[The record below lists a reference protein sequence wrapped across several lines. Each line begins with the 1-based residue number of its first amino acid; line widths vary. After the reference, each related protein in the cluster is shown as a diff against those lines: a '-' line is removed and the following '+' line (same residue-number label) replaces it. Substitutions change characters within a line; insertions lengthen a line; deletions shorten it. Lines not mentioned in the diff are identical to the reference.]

1 MDTAEI
7 DLRRYI
13 EIVWKWRL
21 VIVLLTVSAV
31 VASGVFSFFVL
42 SPVYETKVTLFVTDA
57 AQSQQSIRPSGDTSV
72 AESVSRIPAMTLNTY
87 MSQITSPYLL
97 DRVVGVIGLPDL
109 GASSIG
115 SMISAQ
121 VLKDTSLIE
130 VRVQNTDRA
139 LAVTIA
145 NTIASEF
152 VQFVSEMN
160 QERMAKSLTFL
171 TEQEAMLK
179 KDLAAAYEEL
189 GVIQSRPD
197 NAASIAR
204 DISTKSQVVVRLGE
218 DLARLQTDITLV
230 NASLRQI
237 GQEIAAM
244 PATETPTPAFQALVA
259 AQSEKVTQLA
269 DSSARAS
276 AIAQEVSS
284 LERSLTT
291 LEGKLVVAQNQ
302 EAVVK
307 ANASRLESTL
317 NLLSSKMVEAQMAH
331 SLNLGEAT
339 ISVVAPAME
348 PRNPVKPRKMVNM
361 AVAGVLGG
369 FVSVLLVFVLEY
381 MDNTIKTQDD
391 VLKYLGIGTLGSI
404 PMVDARQRR
413 KR

>member
-284 LERSLTT
+284 LERSVTT

-348 PRNPVKPRKMVNM
+348 PHNPVKPRKMVNM

-404 PMVDARQRR
+404 PLVDTRQRR